1 MSLRPG
7 NRRSKSSEHVS
18 EAQYALRHYT
28 EDGSWP
34 EGPAY
39 WHYGGQYLAMYI
51 QGLNKSLGTDYGLSL
66 AGIRGIGRISVSF
79 ARRRRGVQ
87 FYDGGVSY
95 NMYESLWFASFFDKP
110 EYAWFIGDLYERKGY
125 FHLSIWCFMNP
136 ACSKR
141 LRRSWIVSSP
151 GLNRPPCE
159 APGTILMPCLL
170 P

>member
-1 MSLRPG
+1 
-7 NRRSKSSEHVS
+7 
-18 EAQYALRHYT
+18 
-28 EDGSWP
+28 
-34 EGPAY
+34 
-39 WHYGGQYLAMYI
+39 MYI

-66 AGIRGIGRISVSF
+66 FAGIRGIGRISVSF

-125 FHLSIWCFMNP
+125 FHPLYLVFYEPGMFETAP
-136 ACSKR
+136 TELDR
-141 LRRSWIVSSP
+141 SSP